1 MKMDDPRKAVAIKYN
16 QDKDR
21 APKVLAKGRSL
32 VAQKIID
39 LAKENEIPLYPDKDL
54 VQVLET
60 LDLNFEIPPELYR
73 AVAEVLFFIYSMN
86 KKLE

>member
-16 QDKDR
+16 KNKDR
-21 APKVLAKGRSL
+21 APKVLAKGRNQ

-39 LAKENEIPLYPDKDL
+39 LAKENKIPVYPDRDL

-86 KKLE
+86 KKL

>member
-16 QDKDR
+16 KDKDR
-21 APKVLAKGRSL
+21 APKVLAKGRNQ
-32 VAQKIID
+32 VAQNIID
-39 LAKENEIPLYPDKDL
+39 LAKENKIPVYPDKDL

-86 KKLE
+86 KKL

>member
-1 MKMDDPRKAVAIKYN
+1 MDDPRKAVAIKYN
-16 QDKDR
+16 KDKDR
-21 APKVLAKGRSL
+21 APKVLAKGRNQ

-39 LAKENEIPLYPDKDL
+39 LAKENKIPVYPDKDL

-86 KKLE
+86 KKL

>member
-1 MKMDDPRKAVAIKYN
+1 MDDPRKAVAIKYN
-16 QDKDR
+16 KDKDR
-21 APKVLAKGRSL
+21 APKVLAKGRNQ
-32 VAQKIID
+32 VAQNIID
-39 LAKENEIPLYPDKDL
+39 LAKENKIPVYPDKDL

-86 KKLE
+86 KKL

>member
-16 QDKDR
+16 KDKDR
-21 APKVLAKGRSL
+21 APKVLAKGRNQ

-39 LAKENEIPLYPDKDL
+39 LAKENKIPIYLDKDL

-73 AVAEVLFFIYSMN
+73 AVAEVLFFIYTMN
-86 KKLE
+86 KKL